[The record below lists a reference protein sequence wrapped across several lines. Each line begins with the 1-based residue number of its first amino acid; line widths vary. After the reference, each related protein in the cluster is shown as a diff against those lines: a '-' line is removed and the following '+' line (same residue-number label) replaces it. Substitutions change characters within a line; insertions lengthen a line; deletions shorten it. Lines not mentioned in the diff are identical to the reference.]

1 MKNKT
6 VGKESIEAGD
16 EQKAQR
22 RYFYFRKDGEQR
34 LAWLSNKGK
43 YDPILDVDVS
53 GIENHELPDGTC
65 IVYDYPGKW
74 QCRKCAAVFHTR
86 ANPPLE
92 CKDCERRG
100 TFDRVN
106 PAYITEPWIPYGEPK
121 ISLHLEEISQM
132 VIDFLGK
139 YLVLPREKD
148 YEVLSW
154 WIIATYLQH
163 NFWTFP
169 YLQFIAPIRSG
180 KTTAL
185 QLLSMLA
192 YNCVDAIAIT
202 PSALSRL
209 IEKYKCTVL
218 IDQGENKFNL
228 KSDRGQELYDI
239 FMGGYKKGQ
248 KHIVSDKEDA
258 DKVIIRH
265 EFGPKAIAS
274 TRLFDLALTDRSI
287 VLHLREGVPPKEDIT
302 KETIAEAKEIRNT
315 LAGLYLCIDD
325 MEPIEIDLHGR
336 TREKYAPLIRTCDFL
351 GGDTKTLYEYA
362 RKQEEQQK
370 DEITNTSEY
379 AILKAIWE
387 QQNTVDE
394 TAIVEI
400 SYIAEQTGLRPQT
413 VGYKLKDMNIKRK
426 RLPNGV
432 CISLEDHDT
441 QEELPH
447 LYRKFNV
454 DVIQQKL

>member
-1 MKNKT
+1 MTKGKI
-6 VGKESIEAGD
+6 VKESIGAGD
-16 EQKAQR
+16 ERKAQR
-22 RYFYFRKDGEQR
+22 RYFHFRKDGEQR
-34 LAWLSNKGK
+34 LAWISNKGK
-43 YDPILDVDVS
+43 SDPILDVDVS
-53 GIENHELPDGTC
+53 GIENHELPDGTSL
-65 IVYDYPGKW
+65 VYDYPGKW

-86 ANPPLE
+86 ANPPLDCNE
-92 CKDCERRG
+92 CERRG

-139 YLVLPREKD
+139 YLVLPRERD

-154 WIIATYLQH
+154 WVIATYLQH

-258 DKVIIRH
+258 DQVIIRH

-302 KETIAEAKEIRNT
+302 KETIAEAEEIRNT
-315 LAGLYLCIDD
+315 LAGLCLCIDD

-351 GGDTKTLYEYA
+351 DGDTKTLYEYA
-362 RKQEEQQK
+362 REQEERQRN
-370 DEITNTSEY
+370 EITNSDEH
-379 AILKAIWE
+379 AILKVIRDV
-387 QQNTVDE
+387 QNRTDE
-394 TAIVEI
+394 IPMVEI
-400 SYIAEQTGLRPQT
+400 SYIAEQTGFDPRKI
-413 VGYKLKDMNIKRK
+413 GWKLKDMNIERK
-426 RLPNGV
+426 KLTNGV
-432 CISLEDHDT
+432 HVSLEDPHNQD
-441 QEELPH
+441 ELDY
-447 LYRKFNV
+447 LYKKFNV
-454 DVIQQKL
+454 DND